1 MLARAVGGINFRVG
15 FSVLR
20 VRRSCMLRSQ
30 RGGACVKAT
39 DGRSGQATVEAAL
52 LVPLVLACLLLL
64 VQPAIVLY
72 DRAVMEAAASQGCR
86 LLETRATQ
94 SEEDAEAFVRRRLAA
109 IPDTEIFHAGTWDIE
124 VEGAEGS
131 AEVRVRIEHVLDPLP
146 LAGVAMAT
154 MGMTDG
160 CGLYRQ
166 EAECRSKVRD
176 EWLMESKNGADPE
189 AWMQRWEEKA

>member
-1 MLARAVGGINFRVG
+1 MD
-15 FSVLR
+15 
-20 VRRSCMLRSQ
+20 
-30 RGGACVKAT
+30 K
-39 DGRSGQATVEAAL
+39 RSGQATVEAAL
-52 LVPLVLACLLLL
+52 FIPLLLACLLLL

-131 AEVRVRIEHVLDPLP
+131 AEVRVRIEHALDPLP
-146 LAGVAMAT
+146 LAGVAMA
-154 MGMTDG
+154 MAGMTDER
-160 CGLYRQ
+160 GLYRQ

-176 EWLMESKNGADPE
+176 EWLMESENGADPE
-189 AWMQRWEEKA
+189 AWMRRWEEKA

>member
-1 MLARAVGGINFRVG
+1 MLACAIDGINFRSG
-15 FSVLR
+15 FSAFR
-20 VRRSCMLRSQ
+20 VCRSRMLRSR
-30 RGGACVKAT
+30 RGAACGKAA

-94 SEEDAEAFVRRRLAA
+94 SEEEVEAFVRRRLAA

-131 AEVRVRIEHVLDPLP
+131 AEVRVRVGHVFDPLP
-146 LAGVAMAT
+146 LAGVGMAMA
-154 MGMTDG
+154 GMTDG
-160 CGLYRQ
+160 SGFYRQ
-166 EAECRSKVRD
+166 EAQCRSKVRD
-176 EWLMESKNGADPE
+176 EWLMESENGADPE
-189 AWMQRWEEKA
+189 AWMKRWEEKA